1 MNLAAFSI
9 NRNRITFTVL
19 ATIILMGLVMYQ
31 SLSRDS
37 MPPYTVRV
45 ATVVSSFPGS
55 SPERVEQ
62 LVTDKVEK
70 VAQELPELKKVT
82 STSRSGLSVVSVEL
96 KDEVEPKDLQSVWD
110 RLRRK
115 LNQIQGLPSG
125 VQPNLNDDGI
135 GEVFGIAVGLVIDGY
150 SYAEAKSY
158 VNDIKDDFIKL
169 DLAAKVELGGVQDER
184 VFIEFDNAR
193 LEEYGLSASKLQSI
207 ISSTNILS
215 SGGEV
220 NLGDERIIL
229 EPTGNFNSID
239 DIRQTL
245 IPVGDG
251 SQLVYLGDITS
262 VRQSYIDP
270 PKQLVTVN
278 GQRAIS
284 MHVSLKQGA
293 NIIQLGEDLNSVIK
307 EWEARL
313 PVGLE
318 LQRLSSLDTYIDNK
332 ISDFIVN
339 LLQSI
344 AIVLLVMLIFL
355 GIRTGSIIASLI
367 PMVTIMTLMLMGVI
381 DMGLNQVTLA
391 ALIMALGMMVD
402 NAIVVAETIMVKMEK
417 GIDAKKAAIDACSE
431 LFTPLLISTLTT
443 SAAFLAFY
451 LAESI
456 MGDIVGPIFVVIS
469 LALLSSWIIALTVIT
484 LFCFLFLKITPKSE
498 KKESIIDKTINNLKL
513 YYKNLILIALSY
525 KRLVLIGIVGAFFLS
540 LLGFGK
546 IPFVFFPDSDRN
558 MITLDVNLPQGTRL
572 EATQTVISEIERFI
586 RTELQVNPDRPNG
599 ISDWSAYI
607 GSGPESYDLGYNPD
621 EPDPSY
627 AHMLI
632 NTSDFIYNN
641 EMVERLDNY
650 CFNNFPNADIK
661 VGLLGSGGGG
671 TPIEIKIS
679 GEDPDILA
687 VLSEQTKQKLNSVTG
702 TKNVKDDWGPKTK
715 KFVVRIDQNKAQLA
729 GVTSSD
735 IATSLQTVLDGF
747 QTGEYREDDKS
758 IPILM
763 RGNDSQQQTLA
774 SIETLSIFAQ
784 NSGKSVPLLQVA
796 SIEPQWQY
804 AKIKRLDI
812 DRTINVSSE
821 LNANGNASAIMKEM
835 NPYMAE
841 ASQEWPDGY
850 TYRFGGDAENTAEN
864 MGAVISYLPLSGFII
879 ILLLIIQFNSV
890 RKTVMVASTIPLG
903 IIGVVIGLLIFQE
916 PFGFMPFL
924 GVISLAGI
932 VINNAIVLIDRIQIE
947 ETELKR
953 PIEDAIIAACLQRF
967 RPILLATFT
976 TVLGLI
982 PLYLSGGE
990 MWEGMAVS
998 IMIGL
1003 LFGTVITLLFIPAF
1017 YSILFKVNYK
1027 NYEFKESIL
1036 DD

>member
-19 ATIILMGLVMYQ
+19 TTIVIMGLVMYQ

-45 ATVVSSFPGS
+45 ASVVSSFPGS

-70 VAQELPELKKVT
+70 VVQELPELKKVT

-96 KDEVEPKDLQSVWD
+96 KDEVKPKDLQSVWD

-115 LNQIQGLPSG
+115 LNQIEGLPSG

-135 GEVFGIAVGLVIDGY
+135 GEVFGIAVGLVIDGF

-193 LEEYGLSASKLQSI
+193 LKEYGLSASKLQSI

-239 DIRQTL
+239 DIKQTL

-251 SQLVYLGDITS
+251 SQLVYLGDITT

-284 MHVSLKQGA
+284 MHISLKAGA
-293 NIIQLGEDLNSVIK
+293 NIIQLGEDLNLVMK
-307 EWEARL
+307 DWEARL

-355 GIRTGSIIASLI
+355 GVRTGSIIASLI

-451 LAESI
+451 LAEST

-469 LALLSSWIIALTVIT
+469 LALLSSWILALTVIT

-498 KKESIIDKTINNLKL
+498 RKESLIDKTINNLKR

-525 KRLVLIGIVGAFFLS
+525 KRLVLIGIVGAFILS
-540 LLGFGK
+540 LLGFGQ
-546 IPFVFFPDSDRN
+546 IAFVFFPDSDRN

-572 EATQTVISEIERFI
+572 EATETVISEIEQFI
-586 RTELQVNPDRPNG
+586 RTELQVNSERPNG

-641 EMVERLDNY
+641 EMVERLDDY

-679 GEDPDILA
+679 GEDPDVLA
-687 VLSEQTKQKLNSVTG
+687 ILSEQTKQKLNSVTG

-715 KFVVRIDQNKAQLA
+715 KFVVKIDQNKAQLA

-763 RGNDSQQQTLA
+763 RSNDSQQQTLA

-841 ASQEWPDGY
+841 VSQEWPDGY
-850 TYRFGGDAENTAEN
+850 TYTFGGDAENTAEN

-947 ETELKR
+947 ETELQR

-1027 NYEFKESIL
+1027 NYEFNESIL

>member
-1 MNLAAFSI
+1 MNLTAFSI

-19 ATIILMGLVMYQ
+19 TTILILGMVFYQ

-70 VAQELPELKKVT
+70 IVQELPELKEVS
-82 STSRSGLSVVSVEL
+82 STSRSGLSVVTVEL
-96 KDEVEPKDLQSVWD
+96 KDQVKPEDLQAVWD

-115 LNQIQGLPSG
+115 LTQIQGLPSG
-125 VQPNLNDDGI
+125 VNPNLNDDGI
-135 GEVFGIAVGLVIDGY
+135 GEVFGIAVGLVIDGF
-150 SYAEAKSY
+150 SYAEAKDY
-158 VNDIKDDFIKL
+158 VDDIKDDFIKL
-169 DLAAKVELGGVQDER
+169 DLAAKVEVGGVQDER

-193 LEEYGLSASKLQSI
+193 LKEYGLTASKLQSI

-215 SGGEV
+215 SGGQI

-229 EPTGNFNSID
+229 EPSGNFNSVK
-239 DIRQTL
+239 DIEQTL

-251 SQLVYLGDITS
+251 SQLVYLGDITTIK
-262 VRQSYIDP
+262 QDYIDP
-270 PKQLVTVN
+270 PSQLVTVN
-278 GQRAIS
+278 GQKAIS
-284 MHVSLKQGA
+284 MHINLKEDA
-293 NIIQLGEDLNSVIK
+293 NIIQLGADLDVVIK
-307 EWEARL
+307 EWENNL

-318 LQRLSSLDTYIDNK
+318 LKRLSSLDTYIDNK
-332 ISDFIVN
+332 ISDFIIN
-339 LLQSI
+339 LIQSI
-344 AIVLLVMLIFL
+344 SIVLIVMLVFL
-355 GIRTGSIIASLI
+355 GFRTGGIIASLI

-402 NAIVVAETIMVKMEK
+402 NAIVVAETILVKMEN

-451 LAESI
+451 MAEST

-469 LALLSSWIIALTVIT
+469 LALLSSWILALTVIT
-484 LFCFLFLKITPKSE
+484 LLCYLFLKVIPKSE
-498 KKESIIDKTINNLKL
+498 KKVSFIDKIINKLKL
-513 YYKNLILIALSY
+513 YYKDLILIALSY
-525 KRLVLIGIVGAFFLS
+525 KRLVLFGIIAAFFLS

-546 IPFVFFPDSDRN
+546 IAFVFFPDSDRN
-558 MITLDVNLPQGTRL
+558 MITVDINLPQGTRI
-572 EATQTVISEIERFI
+572 EATEQVVKDIENFMK
-586 RTELQVNPDRPNG
+586 TNLLVNDSKPNG
-599 ISDWSAYI
+599 VIDWSAYV
-607 GSGPESYDLGYNPD
+607 GKGPESYDLGYSTD
-621 EPDPSY
+621 EPDASY
-627 AHMLI
+627 AHILI

-641 EMVERLDNY
+641 DLVEKLDKH

-671 TPIEIKIS
+671 IPIEIKIS
-679 GEDPDILA
+679 GDNPDILA
-687 VLSEQTKQKLNSVTG
+687 ELSEQTKQKLKTVSG
-702 TKNVKDDWGPKTK
+702 TKNIKDDWGPKTK
-715 KFVVRIDQNKAQLA
+715 KFVVNIDQNKAQLA
-729 GVTSSD
+729 GITSAD

-747 QTGEYREDDKS
+747 QTGEYREDNKS

-763 RGNDSQQQTLA
+763 RSNESQQQTLA
-774 SIETLSIFAQ
+774 SIETLNIFAQ

-796 SIEPQWQY
+796 SIDPQWQY

-821 LNANGNASAIMKEM
+821 LNATGNASSIMKIM
-835 NPYMAE
+835 TPYMEKTSAN
-841 ASQEWPDGY
+841 WPEGY
-850 TYRFGGDAENTAEN
+850 TYKFGGDAENTAEN

-879 ILLLIIQFNSV
+879 LLLLIIMFNSI
-890 RKTVMVASTIPLG
+890 RKTIMVAATIPLG

-947 ETELKR
+947 ESEIKR
-953 PIEDAIIAACLQRF
+953 PIQDAIIAACLQRF

-1003 LFGTVITLLFIPAF
+1003 LFGTVITLLFIPSF

-1027 NYEFKESIL
+1027 DYEFNESIL